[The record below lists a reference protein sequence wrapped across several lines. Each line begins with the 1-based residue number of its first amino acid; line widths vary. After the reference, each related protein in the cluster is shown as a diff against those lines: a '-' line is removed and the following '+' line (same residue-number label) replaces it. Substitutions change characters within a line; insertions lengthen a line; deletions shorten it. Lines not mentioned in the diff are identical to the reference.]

1 MEKRFPR
8 GVSLDKR
15 KSEIP
20 DDHGFARLFIYH
32 REPRRVAIIPRRVEI
47 ASVGRTKSVDDERKQ
62 L

>member
-32 REPRRVAIIPRRVEI
+32 REPRRVAITRRVEI